1 MCVSAVYWFEP
12 LFKHIWVF
20 KILFNITWYITIYNG
35 KILNFLTQFPNVKS
49 KYLLKIWT
57 ILRPLSDKHLIP
69 KLHCKVPGN
78 LHTHTWRWKGPLFL
92 WGGLAGQTNP
102 FHGSSMSSNNK
113 AEGHSFLNLR
123 LVSCLIQFPPFLLI
137 AQNNQRLHQL
147 KRTGKQ
153 TRLLIGRSTQG
164 RAIFLNLIATEI
176 KVKLLEIFLGVT
188 HRVRL

>member
-1 MCVSAVYWFEP
+1 MIVE
-12 LFKHIWVF
+12 
-20 KILFNITWYITIYNG
+20 
-35 KILNFLTQFPNVKS
+35 
-49 KYLLKIWT
+49 
-57 ILRPLSDKHLIP
+57 
-69 KLHCKVPGN
+69 
-78 LHTHTWRWKGPLFL
+78 
-92 WGGLAGQTNP
+92 
-102 FHGSSMSSNNK
+102 
-113 AEGHSFLNLR
+113 NLR